1 MANDELIER
10 DDLALI
16 RAFQDGEI
24 DALSLLLKR
33 RRAWLY
39 NIAKRTVSDP
49 QVAEDGLQE
58 ALVQIWKGA
67 KDFRGDSQVTTWM
80 YQIVTRCCIDVVR
93 KENVRKAEAMPEDS
107 ENLIGSITGFEGKV
121 VDTLFLHG
129 ALAELEPAHR
139 EILELIWLKE
149 SSLPSAGSLERANAR
164 NSFRKWEPKGNFIRQ
179 RIGGEKCQRF
189 QTKNLRSSLRS

>member
-67 KDFRGDSQVTTWM
+67 KDFRGGLTGNNLDVPDS
-80 YQIVTRCCIDVVR
+80 
-93 KENVRKAEAMPEDS
+93 
-107 ENLIGSITGFEGKV
+107 
-121 VDTLFLHG
+121 H
-129 ALAELEPAHR
+129 
-139 EILELIWLKE
+139 
-149 SSLPSAGSLERANAR
+149 
-164 NSFRKWEPKGNFIRQ
+164 
-179 RIGGEKCQRF
+179 
-189 QTKNLRSSLRS
+189 